1 MKRIRLFA
9 EKSLKRFMLALL
21 ALFELSLT
29 GCGAEETV
37 YHSDT
42 SAEDCYLC
50 KEGIENLL
58 PLYWGQK
65 NVAIISLNTFEPIV
79 LEINRYDRLTGQ
91 MLEEPTGTVSL
102 GGGRSKDDGFF
113 ASLLLDYDLGYAM
126 GTVDL
131 YEDEILDPDKAAEFL
146 CEDCLNELL
155 PQRIDQCFGVGAIE
169 LSTKEICVFDE
180 RNSHFTVGDFEIDCE
195 IRKPDKKTRQ
205 LDLFIYYPMRFEFSY
220 FFNLA

>member
-1 MKRIRLFA
+1 M
-9 EKSLKRFMLALL
+9 
-21 ALFELSLT
+21 
-29 GCGAEETV
+29 
-37 YHSDT
+37 
-42 SAEDCYLC
+42 C

-205 LDLFIYYPMRFEFSY
+205 LDLFIYYPMRYEEK
-220 FFNLA
+220 LK